1 MLKSMNS
8 FLQFRPAVSMLG
20 LFAILALGPAG
31 ELHAGGISAGERQNI
46 IDRTD
51 SLSRLHS
58 LLVLHEGEPVVEYV
72 REGPG
77 LSAPAN
83 LKSLS
88 KTVLSAL
95 AGIAIERSLIEGPDQ
110 PLVDLLG
117 PRVPDGIAPEVRKI
131 TLGHALSLQAGLRGT
146 SGRHYGAWVQSDD
159 WVAHALTR
167 PMVAEPGGRMIYST
181 GSTHLAGAALV
192 EASGR
197 SLLALAREW
206 LGEPLS
212 IQIPDWMQ
220 DPQGIHFG
228 GNEMRLSPRAL
239 ARFGEAYRLGGVIDG
254 ERVIPESWIEAS
266 WTPRGRS
273 PWSGDRYG
281 YGWFISELAGTRSYH
296 GRGYGGQALFVIP
309 DAALT
314 IVVISDPSP
323 PSNGGYFSRIKRLA
337 ASIVDAAVS
346 P

>member
-1 MLKSMNS
+1 
-8 FLQFRPAVSMLG
+8 MLG
-20 LFAILALGPAG
+20 LFAILALGPG
-31 ELHAGGISAGERQNI
+31 GWLHAGEISASERQTI

-58 LLVLHEGEPVVEYV
+58 LLVLHDGEPVVEYV

-95 AGIAIERSLIEGPDQ
+95 AGIAIERGFVDGPNQ

-117 PRVPDGIAPEVRKI
+117 SRVPDGIAPEVRNI
-131 TLGHALSLQAGLRGT
+131 TFGHALSLQAGLRKT
-146 SGRHYGAWVQSDD
+146 SGRHYGTWVQSDD

-192 EASGR
+192 EASGQ

-206 LGEPLS
+206 LGEPLK
-212 IQIPDWMQ
+212 IRIPGWMQ

-239 ARFGEAYRLGGVIDG
+239 ARFGETYRLGGVIDG
-254 ERVIPESWIEAS
+254 QRVIPESWIEQS

-281 YGWFISELAGTRSYH
+281 YGWFITELAGTRSYH

-309 DAALT
+309 DAGLT

-323 PSNGGYFSRIKRLA
+323 PSNGGYFSRIKRVVVGIVHAA
-337 ASIVDAAVS
+337 AS